1 MSVDLLRPIMI
12 SKPRL
17 VLWTVFLSSCLG
29 WHTERSAAD
38 QIVLRDLTIL
48 TNRRVEKFN
57 EDDIRLDNGQR
68 LGWDQIEKAQISND
82 QARFNQLL
90 SELGTP
96 LYRIRQRLKVGDYS
110 ALLRHAETLY
120 SRYSARRSKTAYMV
134 VQAVM
139 WGRLAAGQRALAVEP
154 YLRCYHLLRGVGDQ
168 PIPLP
173 GKRRLQFDVETGICK
188 EFLPLWFD
196 RTAAARALKQ
206 VTTLIEMTATPC
218 PAAHLYQ
225 TALVFA
231 SAAPAAELAAV
242 STSSKL
248 TLARQ
253 FASILQVQRE
263 VLMGQPGTA
272 MLNLESAL
280 SRVDPSLRPL
290 AFYWLGRSHLL
301 KQEPLQQRQG
311 LLLLLKIPALHHRT
325 FPNIA
330 AAGLAYAAQTLHD
343 AGDERASAAL
353 QRELSTRYSGSWHA
367 LQQAEQTDVKKPT
380 EKSP

>member
-1 MSVDLLRPIMI
+1 MTVDLLRPNLITP
-12 SKPRL
+12 PRL
-17 VLWTVFLSSCLG
+17 ALWIVFLSGYLLWQSG
-29 WHTERSAAD
+29 PTVAD

-48 TNRRVEKFN
+48 TDRRVEKFN
-57 EDDIRLDNGQR
+57 EDDIRLDNGQL
-68 LGWDQIEKAQISND
+68 LGWDQIEKAQISAD

-96 LYRIRQRLKVGDYS
+96 LYRIRQRLKVGDYP

-120 SRYSARRSKTAYMV
+120 PRYSTRRSKTAYMV

-154 YLRCYHLLRGVGDQ
+154 YLRCYELLRGVGDQ

-196 RTAAARALKQ
+196 RAAATSALKQ
-206 VTTLIEMTATPC
+206 VTTLNEMTTTPC
-218 PAAHLYQ
+218 PAARLYQ
-225 TALVFA
+225 TALEFA
-231 SAAPAAELAAV
+231 SATPTAESMPVNTA
-242 STSSKL
+242 SKL
-248 TLARQ
+248 PLARQ
-253 FASILQVQRE
+253 LTSILRVQRE
-263 VLMGQPGTA
+263 VLIGQPAAA
-272 MLNLESAL
+272 MLNLEGTL

-301 KQEPLQQRQG
+301 NKDPNQQRQG
-311 LLLLLKIPALHHRT
+311 LLLLLKIAALHHQT

-330 AAGLAYAAQTLHD
+330 AAGLAHAAQTLHD
-343 AGDERASAAL
+343 AGDQRGSAAL

-367 LQQAEQTDVKKPT
+367 LQQAQRTDVEQPT
-380 EKSP
+380 EKSQ